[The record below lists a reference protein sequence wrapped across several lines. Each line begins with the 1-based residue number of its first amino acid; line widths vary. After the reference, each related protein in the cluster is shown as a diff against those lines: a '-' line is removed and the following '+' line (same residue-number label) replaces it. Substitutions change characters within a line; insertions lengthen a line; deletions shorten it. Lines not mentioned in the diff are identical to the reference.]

1 MQLSGVDKTPGH
13 VSTEKQTKKK
23 KQETGTVYLVVNT
36 HFMRAIR

>member
-23 KQETGTVYLVVNT
+23 QETGTVYLVVNT